1 MGTTLDGQAVFDEQD
16 LAIAVGSPSRASLTR
31 TVAGLDGVASID
43 LGRRTRQIRQT
54 GVLRAASRSA
64 LLARVSAIVTFIDGR
79 THTLTAPDGQTYGNL
94 RMDAFTQIGECAGG
108 AGTSIRYEI
117 VYTQLGD

>member
-16 LAIAVGSPSRASLTR
+16 LTITVGSPRRASLTR
-31 TVAGLDGVASID
+31 AVAGLDGVASID
-43 LGRRTRQIRQT
+43 LGRRTQQIRQT
-54 GVLRAASRSA
+54 GTLRAASRSA
-64 LLARVSAIVTFIDGR
+64 LHARVSAIVAFIDGR
-79 THTLTAPDGQTYGNL
+79 THTLTAADGQTYGDL
-94 RMDAFTQIGECAGG
+94 RMDAFTQLGERTGG